1 MADPVLHGGAF
12 IDGRDKVCGLK
23 IKKLA
28 AAAFE
33 KPHHCE
39 VFASKPQF
47 QTPESLVNPKLYSSE
62 SLRQVKNEEIV
73 TAP

>member
-12 IDGRDKVCGLK
+12 IDGRDKVLRLK

-33 KPHHCE
+33 KLHRFE
-39 VFASKPQF
+39 VACLE
-47 QTPESLVNPKLYSSE
+47 TPISN
-62 SLRQVKNEEIV
+62 
-73 TAP
+73 T

>member
-12 IDGRDKVCGLK
+12 IDGRDKVLRPK
-23 IKKLA
+23 IKSLPPPLSEKLHR
-28 AAAFE
+28 FE
-33 KPHHCE
+33 
-39 VFASKPQF
+39 VAASKLQF

-62 SLRQVKNEEIV
+62 SLRQVKNEEFV